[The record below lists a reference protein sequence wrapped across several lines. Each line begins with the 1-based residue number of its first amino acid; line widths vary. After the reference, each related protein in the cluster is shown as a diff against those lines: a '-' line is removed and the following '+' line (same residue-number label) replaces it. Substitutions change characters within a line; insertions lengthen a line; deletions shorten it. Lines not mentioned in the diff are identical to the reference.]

1 MYCKCQKKINIDKF
15 FYQAKMYFKFYNE
28 MNFLDKQKP
37 KDFITSFS
45 MKNVEESFQTE
56 RKSYMIETCIIT
68 RAPKCRYKIS
78 PFEF

>member
-1 MYCKCQKKINIDKF
+1 
-15 FYQAKMYFKFYNE
+15 